1 MDLSKQTGFPF
12 DFDFLTWELNYQKD
26 LFELVHSRI
35 FTINASTLSKYYLNP
50 VAVLINKVY
59 ATFWLRGKAG
69 IWADMPFKFKFTVLN
84 KDYVGIETIK
94 TKSIYT
100 GKHGRLIEILYGNVG
115 VLFFPPDLI
124 ENGGASADN
133 NVFLAILQTGSKF
146 IIPSNYVYVLIN
158 ITPSEPA
165 IILEIHH
172 IEDSAHKLFVKGKGG
187 PLYYVLRNTSHEV
200 VKNPRYRFVNSYVK
214 LGKGIENLLK
224 GYGISPKTPIL
235 KQLGRKYVK
244 YNWLLQKEKTENL
257 INKFLEIS
265 DSFID
270 FSHPTF

>member
-1 MDLSKQTGFPF
+1 MNLSKQIGLPF

-26 LFELVHSRI
+26 LFELIHSRI

-50 VAVLINKVY
+50 VAVLINNVY
-59 ATFWLRGKAG
+59 ANFWLKGKAG

-100 GKHGRLIEILYGNVG
+100 GKHSRLIEILSGNVG
-115 VLFFPPDLI
+115 VLIFPPKLI
-124 ENGGASADN
+124 KSDN
-133 NVFLAILQTGSKF
+133 LTNNDVFFAILQTGSKF
-146 IIPSNYVYVLIN
+146 IIPANHVYVIIN

-172 IEDSAHKLFVKGKGG
+172 IQDPSHKLFVKGKGG
-187 PLYYVLRNTSHEV
+187 PFYYVLRNTSHEV
-200 VKNPRYRFVNSYVK
+200 VKNPRYRFVNGYVK
-214 LGKGIENLLK
+214 LSKGIENILK

-235 KQLGRKYVK
+235 RQLGRKYVK
-244 YNWLLQKEKTENL
+244 YNQLLQDEKPET
-257 INKFLEIS
+257 IIAKFLEVADNI
-265 DSFID
+265 ID
-270 FSHPTF
+270 FSHPSF